1 MLPWAMLHVQAQ
13 FHHVETKVHC
23 RLSQIENLL
32 LMCPWNSWN
41 SCSCPSILTMHHTM
55 CASNLMAV
63 EPIYMNGKW
72 FLMGGC
78 SEEVADIYLPELSL
92 RGTIRPR
99 ATSGE
104 KKVKDRF
111 FGFPVITKT
120 CFSRKHVFSGLFS
133 TEKHVFQV
141 NTTEKHVFQSRV
153 LKRTEKTCFFTTL
166 D

>member
-1 MLPWAMLHVQAQ
+1 MLPCAMLHVQAQ

-23 RLSQIENLL
+23 RLSQIENLS

-55 CASNLMAV
+55 SASNLMAV

-72 FLMGGC
+72 FLMGGYNGK
-78 SEEVADIYLPELSL
+78 VADIYLPELSL
-92 RGTIRPR
+92 RWTIQPR

-120 CFSRKHVFSGLFS
+120 WFLSFFRP
-133 TEKHVFQV
+133 FQYW
-141 NTTEKHVFQSRV
+141 
-153 LKRTEKTCFFTTL
+153 KTCFPVQNFEKDRENMFFTTL